1 MSFWSSIWLWIR
13 YQVNVIIHCGF
24 PCFFW
29 VQPTWSIDKI
39 EDQEGKVVLITGGNS
54 GTGYAT
60 ALALYNAGATVY
72 IACRDLTR
80 AKEAAED
87 IKKGGERGVWGVT
100 YPSKE
105 LDKAGGNKKGRVE
118 IIQLDLTDLASVEKC
133 AEEFLNKE
141 KKLDLLFANAGI
153 MATQEGQYTKQG
165 YTLQF
170 GTNVLGHHRL
180 ITLLLPLLLSSPPS
194 LPSRVILT
202 SSAGHSMAPKGGVN
216 FKSVVRDPSD
226 TRSGRGKYE
235 LDKWIEYGQSK
246 WGNIALAKY
255 LEDTYGKEGRLI
267 SVAVH
272 PGVVATNLAN
282 HLPFVGIFYRWFPW
296 LRHLFS
302 RDPST
307 GALNQLYAATL
318 PLPDAWS
325 LNGEYVVPYNT
336 VGICRP
342 DLWDKKRVEEVWN
355 WCDEQ
360 GKKFA

>member
-1 MSFWSSIWLWIR
+1 MSFWSNVWLWIR
-13 YQVNVIIHCGF
+13 FQINAILHSGF

-29 VQPTWSIDKI
+29 VRPTWSVDKI
-39 EDQEGKVVLITGGNS
+39 PDQEGKVVLITGGNS

-72 IACRDLTR
+72 LACRDLTR

-87 IKKGGERGVWGVT
+87 IKKGGERGIWGVT
-100 YPSKE
+100 YPSEE

-118 IIQLDLTDLASVEKC
+118 IIKLDLTDLASVEKC

-141 KKLDLLFANAGI
+141 KKLDLLFANAGV

-194 LPSRVILT
+194 CPSRVILT
-202 SSAGHSMAPKGGVN
+202 SSVGHLTAPKGGVN

-226 TRSGRGKYE
+226 TGSGRGKYE
-235 LDKWIEYGQSK
+235 LDKWTEYGQS
-246 WGNIALAKY
+246 
-255 LEDTYGKEGRLI
+255 
-267 SVAVH
+267 
-272 PGVVATNLAN
+272 VVATNLAN
-282 HLPFVGIFYRWFPW
+282 HLPLVDFIAERVPW
-296 LRHLFS
+296 LRHLFA

-318 PLPDAWS
+318 PLPDAWF

-336 VGICRP
+336 VGMCRP
-342 DLWDKKRVEEVWN
+342 DLWNKKRIEEVWN